1 MSYFHEHATHCIF
14 TPHTVALYCIVYVL
28 VFWRHHL
35 SYGRLFM
42 NGMRTM
48 NYKRLLVFRVR

>member
-1 MSYFHEHATHCIF
+1 MNMPRIANLHLTL
-14 TPHTVALYCIVYVL
+14 PVALYCIVYVL